1 MSKDMMIFNLCDHII
16 DGEKYTKED
25 CPLCLGKD
33 YYYDI
38 AFNEKGLVEMCEDEI
53 KLQQEVLKILTDI
66 KGGNRFFVNYGN
78 PLNKEMIGKKKN
90 EATQQRIKIALYDTL
105 QYLKNVQ
112 INNKIL
118 FNNMTNEEIIESID
132 NIIVKTTSNNTFKI
146 LISFNNASGTK
157 FTQCIEI

>member
-16 DGEKYTKED
+16 DGEKYAKED

-38 AFNEKGLVEMCEDEI
+38 AFNEKGLVEMCGDEI

-78 PLNKEMIGKKKN
+78 SLNKEMIGKKKN

-105 QYLKNVQ
+105 QYLKNIQ

-132 NIIVKTTSNNTFKI
+132 NVIVKTTSKNTFKI
-146 LISFNNASGTK
+146 LISFSNASGKK

>member
-1 MSKDMMIFNLCDHII
+1 
-16 DGEKYTKED
+16 
-25 CPLCLGKD
+25 
-33 YYYDI
+33 
-38 AFNEKGLVEMCEDEI
+38 MCEDEI

-78 PLNKEMIGKKKN
+78 SLNKEMIGKKKN

-146 LISFNNASGTK
+146 LISFSNASGKK